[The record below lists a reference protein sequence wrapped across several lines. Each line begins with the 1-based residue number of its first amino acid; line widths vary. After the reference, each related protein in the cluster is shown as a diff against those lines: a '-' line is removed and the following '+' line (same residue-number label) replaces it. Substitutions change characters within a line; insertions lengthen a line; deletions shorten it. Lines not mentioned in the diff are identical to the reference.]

1 MGVIEQIEAEIEKL
15 DAKAFAELRDWFLD
29 HMHARWDEQIEA
41 DAAAG
46 RLDFLAEEA
55 QDAERGGSTR
65 PL

>member
-1 MGVIEQIEAEIEKL
+1 MGVIEQIEAQIEML

-29 HMHARWDEQIEA
+29 HMHARWDEQVEA

-46 RLDFLAEEA
+46 RLDFLIEEA
-55 QDAERGGSTR
+55 RKAERDGKTR

>member
-1 MGVIEQIEAEIEKL
+1 MGVIEQIEAQIEQL
-15 DAKAFAELRDWFLD
+15 DAKAFAELRGWFLD

-46 RLDFLAEEA
+46 KLEFLVDEAEH
-55 QDAERGGSTR
+55 AERGGQAR

>member
-1 MGVIEQIEAEIEKL
+1 MGVIEQIEAQIEKL

-29 HMHARWDEQIEA
+29 HMQARWDERIEA

-46 RLDFLAEEA
+46 RLDFLIDEA
-55 QDAERGGSTR
+55 NEANRGGSTR

>member
-1 MGVIEQIEAEIEKL
+1 MGVIEQIEAQIERL

-29 HMHARWDEQIEA
+29 HMHARWDEQIGA

-46 RLDFLAEEA
+46 RLDFLIEEA
-55 QDAERGGSTR
+55 NEAERGGSTR

>member
-15 DAKAFAELRDWFLD
+15 DARAFAELRDWFLD

-55 QDAERGGSTR
+55 QEAERGGGT

>member
-1 MGVIEQIEAEIEKL
+1 MSVIEQIEAQIERL

-29 HMHARWDEQIEA
+29 HMHARWDEQIGA

-46 RLDFLAEEA
+46 RLDFLIEEA
-55 QDAERGGSTR
+55 NEAERGGSTR